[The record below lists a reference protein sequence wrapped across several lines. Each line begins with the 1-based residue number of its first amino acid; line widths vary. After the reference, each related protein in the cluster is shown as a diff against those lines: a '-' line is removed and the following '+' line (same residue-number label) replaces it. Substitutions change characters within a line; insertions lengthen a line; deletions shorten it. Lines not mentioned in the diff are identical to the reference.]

1 MNDIK
6 MIVMDLDGTLLTK
19 NQNILPYTKDV
30 LMKYQEKGI
39 SLVLAS
45 GRDIDS
51 IQKIGKKLNMSDY
64 LQNTYICL
72 NGLEIYDMENRLLHK
87 EEKLKYEDGVQ
98 LADLAKKYHIDMI
111 FFFKDCLYILGY
123 GNTGIINDHFMT
135 SVKNEIH
142 DISEIPMSYFDCL
155 KKIAFIQT
163 AGTMSQIIKDLQ
175 NEVENKYELCMV
187 EDAWVEINPL
197 GLSKGHA
204 LKVLSGIK
212 NIPLNQMIAF
222 GNGENDIDMLK
233 TAGIGVAMGN
243 SFESVKSAADDICD
257 DCENNGIAKYLINM

>member
-72 NGLEIYDMENRLLHK
+72 NGLEIYDIG
-87 EEKLKYEDGVQ
+87 KLSPY
-98 LADLAKKYHIDMI
+98 
-111 FFFKDCLYILGY
+111 
-123 GNTGIINDHFMT
+123 
-135 SVKNEIH
+135 
-142 DISEIPMSYFDCL
+142 
-155 KKIAFIQT
+155 
-163 AGTMSQIIKDLQ
+163 
-175 NEVENKYELCMV
+175 VE
-187 EDAWVEINPL
+187 
-197 GLSKGHA
+197 
-204 LKVLSGIK
+204 
-212 NIPLNQMIAF
+212 
-222 GNGENDIDMLK
+222 
-233 TAGIGVAMGN
+233 
-243 SFESVKSAADDICD
+243 
-257 DCENNGIAKYLINM
+257 

>member
-1 MNDIK
+1 
-6 MIVMDLDGTLLTK
+6 
-19 NQNILPYTKDV
+19 
-30 LMKYQEKGI
+30 
-39 SLVLAS
+39 
-45 GRDIDS
+45 
-51 IQKIGKKLNMSDY
+51 
-64 LQNTYICL
+64 
-72 NGLEIYDMENRLLHK
+72 
-87 EEKLKYEDGVQ
+87 
-98 LADLAKKYHIDMI
+98 MI
-111 FFFKDCLYILGY
+111 FFFKDCLYILEY